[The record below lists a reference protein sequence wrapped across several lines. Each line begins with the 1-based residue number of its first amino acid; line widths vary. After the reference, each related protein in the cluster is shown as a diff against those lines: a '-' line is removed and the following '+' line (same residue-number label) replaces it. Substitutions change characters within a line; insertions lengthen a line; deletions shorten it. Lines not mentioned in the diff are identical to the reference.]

1 MYFQILKIVLWP
13 RDDRKPRVV
22 EFQKGAVNVI
32 SGSSK
37 TGKSSVIPIIDYC
50 LGSDKCSI
58 PVGVI
63 REACA
68 WFGILVETLEGQKLL
83 ARREPG
89 DQQST
94 SEMFMVEAEAVEVPD
109 SIQGKNSNVQLV
121 KAMLNRLG
129 GVPNLGFDPSS
140 EAGGKNR
147 PSFRDLVAFMFQP
160 QNVVANPDVL
170 FFKADTSEH
179 REKLKL
185 VFPYVLGAVTAE
197 ILEARHELE
206 RLAKELR
213 RKESD
218 LKALQTRS
226 EAWRREA
233 QAWLRQAAELGVY
246 PAGEDIPEEWP
257 DLVDALRNL
266 LATDL
271 PAARPSV
278 EGMERVLGR
287 LTELRAQEVSLTG
300 ELRQHRTKLNELKAL
315 HESSADFAHSIRV
328 QRDRLALSDWIRER
342 FRQTSADTSLEIGTE
357 GKVVALCE
365 AVSAIEVKLRSLPV
379 VTETVSRETLRQREA
394 TERTLEQLGIVR
406 QEVQALNERSEAVRA
421 ETSRADQVQRFL
433 GRLEEVLRVYDAADS
448 SSELQ
453 GQVEDLRTRVKE
465 LEAKVRESEVRKRIE
480 LALAK
485 IHFSAS
491 AMLPLLDGEWSDA
504 PIRLLIQDL
513 TLKVIRGNREDYL
526 WEIGSGANWLAY
538 HVAVTLAL
546 QKFFLATVNHPVPS
560 LLVYD
565 QPSQV
570 YFPAGRWVGDNDPE
584 GHKRSR
590 DEDSEAVRK
599 VFALLDSEVRA
610 AKGRLQVIVLDHA
623 DSAIWGSIAGV
634 HLVEEWRDGEAL
646 VPREWIPTD
655 LVS

>member
-1 MYFQILKIVLWP
+1 MYFQILKIILWP

-22 EFQKGAVNVI
+22 EFRKGAVNVI
-32 SGSSK
+32 SGASK

-83 ARREPG
+83 GRREPG

-94 SEMFMVEAEAVEVPD
+94 SEMFLLEAEAVEVPER
-109 SIQGKNSNVQLV
+109 IEVKNSNVQLV

-129 GVPNLGFDPSS
+129 GVPNIGFDPAS
-140 EAGGKNR
+140 EVGGKNR
-147 PSFRDLVAFMFQP
+147 PSFRDLVAFIFQP
-160 QNVVANPDVL
+160 QNVVANPDIL

-179 REKLKL
+179 RDKLKL

-206 RLAKELR
+206 RLLKDLR
-213 RKESD
+213 RKEAD

-226 EAWRREA
+226 DAWRTEA
-233 QAWLRQAAELGVY
+233 QAWLRQASELGLY
-246 PAGEDIPEEWP
+246 PSNADISEEWP
-257 DLVDALRNL
+257 DLVDALRQL
-266 LATDL
+266 LASDAQ
-271 PAARPSV
+271 PATPSL

-287 LTELRAQEVSLTG
+287 LTELRSQEVGLTG

-315 HESSADFAHSIRV
+315 NESSSDFAHAIRV

-342 FRQTSADTSLEIGTE
+342 FRQTSRTTSLEAETE
-357 GKVVALCE
+357 VKVGALCE
-365 AVSAIEVKLRSLPV
+365 AVSALEVKLRSLPV

-406 QEVQALNERSEAVRA
+406 SEVQALNERSEAVRA

-433 GRLEEVLRVYDAADS
+433 GRLEEVLRLYDAADP
-448 SSELQ
+448 SSELL
-453 GQVEDLRTRVKE
+453 GRVEELRTRVKE
-465 LEAKVRESEVRKRIE
+465 LETTVRESEVRKRTE

-485 IHFSAS
+485 VHANAS

-504 PIRLLIQDL
+504 PIALLIQDL
-513 TLKVIRGNREDYL
+513 TIKVIRGNREDYL

-538 HVAVTLAL
+538 HVVVTLAL
-546 QKFFLATVNHPVPS
+546 QKFFLATVNHPVPGV
-560 LLVYD
+560 LVYD

-570 YFPAGRWVGDNDPE
+570 YFPAGRWIGESDAS
-584 GHKRSR
+584 GHKKSK

-623 DSAIWGSIAGV
+623 DSAIWGSISGV
-634 HLVEEWRDGEAL
+634 HLVEEWRGGQAL
-646 VPREWIPTD
+646 VPRDWIPSD
-655 LVS
+655 LVN